1 MANRTFICYA
11 SHPGWRPQGRV
22 NVALKKE
29 IVMSGRTKFGITAV
43 LLAGSLAISGCASK
57 APKQLPPDPG
67 GVATSTDSGGQNGV
81 ATPGSQAD
89 FIAVMQGQD
98 TIYFDSD
105 RYNIDSADGAALQT
119 QAQWL
124 MRYASKRATI
134 EGHADERGTR
144 DYNLALGERRANAA
158 KNYLVSLGVEPARL
172 NTVSYGKERPIALGS
187 DEQSWARNR
196 RAVTVT
202 ID

>member
-1 MANRTFICYA
+1 MA
-11 SHPGWRPQGRV
+11 PRP
-22 NVALKKE
+22 NPAML
-29 IVMSGRTKFGITAV
+29 I
-43 LLAGSLAISGCASK
+43 LLGSLALAACAKKPPAS
-57 APKQLPPDPG
+57 LPPEPG
-67 GVATSTDSGGQNGV
+67 PAVSSNDDGSNLGAPI
-81 ATPGSQAD
+81 PGSQAD
-89 FIAVMQGQD
+89 FVSQMRGQD
-98 TIYFDSD
+98 TIYFDTD
-105 RYNIDSADGAALQT
+105 RFNIDSADAAALQT

-124 MRYASKRATI
+124 GRYPSKRATI

-158 KNYLVSLGVEPARL
+158 NNYLVSVGVSAARI
-172 NTVSYGKERPIALGS
+172 NTVSYGKERPVALGS